1 MELLRGAI
9 HRLCAL
15 VLCWSLC
22 FPAPLALAQN
32 AAENQKPTQTKH
44 RPEFESGQLRGDARI
59 LHALSRLTFGPR
71 DGDLEAV
78 REMGPGEI
86 GLDKWFDGQLHPES
100 LDETDLNARLAEYPA
115 MQWSTQNLM
124 FRMPS
129 PAIIRQAV
137 DGKIEIPR
145 GGTLHAVYENQIYR
159 YQLRKAAQAE
169 KQTAANQG
177 PNQGQNSAV
186 GTRTPAMKGNAGGN
200 ANGSGANM
208 DGPANSSASPNGN
221 ASANPSMDA
230 GAGRPRPSPVP
241 KSEGPGAPAQPG
253 AAQEP
258 DMSAAGATNM
268 AAAQQPDMSA
278 AAPNMAATTTP
289 ATNQA
294 STQASGAPAVDEPR
308 IARILAL
315 PPEDRVRRLQAMQ
328 PEEFESFTKSLKPVQ
343 RAALVAGMNPDL
355 RESVEDLT
363 APEQTVVRELM
374 AERLTRDI
382 YSNAQ
387 LQEVMTD
394 FWLNHFNVYLRKNE
408 QMPYYLVS
416 YERDT
421 IRPHAMG
428 KFEDLLEAVAHSPAM
443 LIYLDNAQSMG
454 PDSLA
459 ADRAKMGAARRPNAK
474 KQAPEGL
481 NENYAR
487 ELMELHTVG
496 VNGGYTQA
504 DVTQVARVLTGWTV
518 DRPQLGGEFQFNEN
532 RHEPGTKKVMGTK
545 IKEKGET
552 EGREL
557 LHMLAMRP
565 GTAQFISRKLAIR
578 FVSDD
583 PPQALVDRMA
593 KAYLASDG
601 DIPTVLKTLFRSP
614 EFWAAGDD
622 SAKVKTPLEYVV
634 SAVRASNAN
643 VANFEPLVNA
653 LRQMGMPL
661 YGCVPPVGYK
671 WDEADWVSTG
681 ALVDRMNFALSLAAN
696 KLPGITVGWA
706 PEMDMSALDS
716 DAPAQQVVPTPETEE
731 TRLEQVLLPGG
742 VSDATRA
749 AALKEFEAQS
759 AQGSTADPPMM
770 MARNSQLSE
779 SRPFDGIRAGSGAG
793 AGSGATAARRPNR
806 APAADAYEREDQ
818 LLAGLLLGS
827 PEFQRR

>member
-1 MELLRGAI
+1 MELLRESI
-9 HRLCAL
+9 RRLGAL

-22 FPAPLALAQN
+22 FPAPLAMAQDAVPGQSQPSGQNSASGQN
-32 AAENQKPTQTKH
+32 AASNEQSAPPQKH
-44 RPEFESGQLRGDARI
+44 RASYAARPEPGQLEGDARI
-59 LHALSRLTFGPR
+59 LHALNRLTFGPKA
-71 DGDLEAV
+71 GDLEAV
-78 REMGPGEI
+78 RSMGPDKI
-86 GLDKWFDGQLHPES
+86 GLDKWFDGQLHPGS
-100 LDETDLNARLAEYPA
+100 MDETDLNARLADYPA
-115 MQWSTQNLM
+115 MQWSTQDLM

-129 PAIIRQAV
+129 PAMIRQAA
-137 DGKIEIPR
+137 DGKIEIPQ

-159 YQLRKAAQAE
+159 YQLRKAAQQQQAS
-169 KQTAANQG
+169 KSASQQG
-177 PNQGQNSAV
+177 SGPADTGN
-186 GTRTPAMKGNAGGN
+186 PAMSATAPAG
-200 ANGSGANM
+200 
-208 DGPANSSASPNGN
+208 SATAPI
-221 ASANPSMDA
+221 
-230 GAGRPRPSPVP
+230 
-241 KSEGPGAPAQPG
+241 SEAGPGAPAG
-253 AAQEP
+253 
-258 DMSAAGATNM
+258 
-268 AAAQQPDMSA
+268 AQQPDMSA
-278 AAPNMAATTTP
+278 AAGKSAGDNSAAGNSMDANSADGNSMTP
-289 ATNQA
+289 AAGQEADQGGGRRARAGLARADRANA
-294 STQASGAPAVDEPR
+294 DEAL
-308 IARILAL
+308 IANVLAL
-315 PPEDRVRRLQAMQ
+315 QPVDRVRRLQAMQ
-328 PEEFESFTKSLKPVQ
+328 PEEFESFIKSLKPVQ
-343 RAALVAGMNPDL
+343 RAALVTGMSPDL
-355 RESVEDLT
+355 KESVEDLA

-421 IRPHAMG
+421 IRPHALG

-454 PDSLA
+454 PDSLGA
-459 ADRAKMGAARRPNAK
+459 ERAKRLNARRPNAK
-474 KQAPEGL
+474 RQAPEGL

-532 RHEPGTKKVMGTK
+532 RHEPGTKKVMGAK

-565 GTAQFISRKLAIR
+565 ATAEFISRKLAIR

-583 PPQALVDRMA
+583 PPQALVERMA
-593 KAYLASDG
+593 KSYLASDG
-601 DIPTVLKTLFRSP
+601 DIPAVLKTLFHSP

-653 LRQMGMPL
+653 LKQMGMPL

-671 WDEADWVSTG
+671 WDEGDWVSTG

-696 KLPGITVGWA
+696 RLPGITVGWA
-706 PEMDMSALDS
+706 PELDMSALDG
-716 DAPAQQVVPTPETEE
+716 DAPGQQVVPTPETEE
-731 TRLEQVLLPGG
+731 ARLEQVLLPGG

-749 AALKEFEAQS
+749 AALKEFAAQS
-759 AQGSTADPPMM
+759 AAGATTDPPMM
-770 MARNSQLSE
+770 MARNSPVSE
-779 SRPFDGIRAGSGAG
+779 LRPFDGIRAGSGAG
-793 AGSGATAARRPNR
+793 AGSGAQQARRQNR

>member
-1 MELLRGAI
+1 MEFLRGAI
-9 HRLCAL
+9 AIA
-15 VLCWSLC
+15 LCWSLC
-22 FPAPLALAQN
+22 FPAPLAMAQN
-32 AAENQKPTQTKH
+32 AASGQDAASNDRSSPPLKH
-44 RPEFESGQLRGDARI
+44 RASYAAKSEPGQLQGDARI
-59 LHALSRLTFGPR
+59 LHALNRLTFGPR
-71 DGDLEAV
+71 PGDLEAV
-78 REMGPGEI
+78 RAM
-86 GLDKWFDGQLHPES
+86 GLDKWFDGQLHPENI
-100 LDETDLNARLAEYPA
+100 DETDLNARLAQYPA
-115 MQWSTQNLM
+115 MQWSTQDLM
-124 FRMPS
+124 FRMPG
-129 PAIIRQAV
+129 PAIIRQVA

-159 YQLRKAAQAE
+159 YQMRKAAQAE

-177 PNQGQNSAV
+177 QVAAGGAQS
-186 GTRTPAMKGNAGGN
+186 PAMNGGASGN
-200 ANGSGANM
+200 ANM
-208 DGPANSSASPNGN
+208 E
-221 ASANPSMDA
+221 
-230 GAGRPRPSPVP
+230 GAGGAERPSQVP
-241 KSEGPGAPAQPG
+241 ESGPGAPANPSAGAGMTQNAAGAEPPSQVPESGPGAPTNPNMDAGMTPNAGGAPNMAAQPG
-253 AAQEP
+253 AAQ
-258 DMSAAGATNM
+258 
-268 AAAQQPDMSA
+268 QPDM
-278 AAPNMAATTTP
+278 NAATTP
-289 ATNQA
+289 AMNTLSPNAMTSATANQA
-294 STQASGAPAVDEPR
+294 SAAPAVDQAL
-308 IARILAL
+308 IANVLAL
-315 PPEDRVRRLQAMQ
+315 QPVDRVRRLQAMQ
-328 PEEFESFTKSLKPVQ
+328 PEEFESFIKSLKSAQ
-343 RAALVAGMNPDL
+343 RAALVAGMSPDL
-355 RESVEDLT
+355 REAVEDLA
-363 APEQTVVRELM
+363 APEQTVVRELD
-374 AERLTRDI
+374 AERLARDI

-387 LQEVMTD
+387 LEEVMTD

-408 QMPYYLVS
+408 QMPYYLAS

-459 ADRAKMGAARRPNAK
+459 ADRAKMVNARRLNAK
-474 KQAPEGL
+474 RQAPEGL

-518 DRPQLGGEFQFNEN
+518 DRPQLGGEFQFNDN

-545 IKEKGET
+545 IKDGGET

-565 GTAQFISRKLAIR
+565 ATAQFISRKLAIR

-593 KAYLASDG
+593 MSYLSTGG

-653 LRQMGMPL
+653 LKQMGMPL

-671 WDEADWVSTG
+671 WDEGDWVSTG

-696 KLPGITVGWA
+696 RLPGITVGWA
-706 PEMDMSALDS
+706 SEMEMSKLDE
-716 DAPAQQVVPTPETEE
+716 DAPAMQVVPTPESEE
-731 TRLEQVLLPGG
+731 ARLEQVLLPGG

-749 AALKEFEAQS
+749 AALKEFEEQNG
-759 AQGSTADPPMM
+759 QNFL
-770 MARNSQLSE
+770 MAT
-779 SRPFDGIRAGSGAG
+779 PVV
-793 AGSGATAARRPNR
+793 AARRANR
-806 APAADAYEREDQ
+806 APADAYEREDQ

>member
-1 MELLRGAI
+1 MELLRCAI
-9 HRLCAL
+9 AL

-22 FPAPLALAQN
+22 FPAPLAVAQD
-32 AAENQKPTQTKH
+32 AASNEQSAPPQKH
-44 RPEFESGQLRGDARI
+44 RTSYAAKSEPGQLEGDARI
-59 LHALSRLTFGPR
+59 LHALNRLTFGPR
-71 DGDLEAV
+71 PGDLEAV
-78 REMGPGEI
+78 RAT
-86 GLDKWFDGQLHPES
+86 GLDKWFDGQLHPENI
-100 LDETDLNARLAEYPA
+100 DETDLNARLAEYPA

-129 PAIIRQAV
+129 PTIIRQAA

-169 KQTAANQG
+169 KQTAANQ
-177 PNQGQNSAV
+177 
-186 GTRTPAMKGNAGGN
+186 
-200 ANGSGANM
+200 
-208 DGPANSSASPNGN
+208 
-221 ASANPSMDA
+221 
-230 GAGRPRPSPVP
+230 
-241 KSEGPGAPAQPG
+241 
-253 AAQEP
+253 
-258 DMSAAGATNM
+258 
-268 AAAQQPDMSA
+268 
-278 AAPNMAATTTP
+278 
-289 ATNQA
+289 A
-294 STQASGAPAVDEPR
+294 STTPAVDEAR
-308 IARILAL
+308 IAGILAL
-315 PPEDRVRRLQAMQ
+315 EPTERVRRLQAMQ
-328 PEEFESFTKSLKPVQ
+328 PEEFESLIKSLKPMQ
-343 RAALVAGMNPDL
+343 RAALVAGMSPDL
-355 RESVEDLT
+355 KESVEDLA

-421 IRPHAMG
+421 IRPHALG

-454 PDSLA
+454 PDSLGA
-459 ADRAKMGAARRPNAK
+459 YLAKMVNERRPNAK
-474 KQAPEGL
+474 RQAPEGL

-532 RHEPGTKKVMGTK
+532 RHEPGTKKVMGAK
-545 IKEKGET
+545 IKDGGET

-565 GTAQFISRKLAIR
+565 ATAEFISRKLVIR

-634 SAVRASNAN
+634 SALRASNAN

-653 LRQMGMPL
+653 LKQMGMPL

-696 KLPGITVGWA
+696 RLPGITVGWA
-706 PEMDMSALDS
+706 PEMDMSTLDD
-716 DAPAQQVVPTPETEE
+716 DAPAMQVVPTPETEE
-731 TRLEQVLLPGG
+731 ARLEQVLLPGG
-742 VSDATRA
+742 VSDATRT
-749 AALKEFEAQS
+749 AALKEFEEQNGQS
-759 AQGSTADPPMM
+759 SL
-770 MARNSQLSE
+770 MAT
-779 SRPFDGIRAGSGAG
+779 PVV
-793 AGSGATAARRPNR
+793 AARRANR
-806 APAADAYEREDQ
+806 APADAYEREDQ

>member
-1 MELLRGAI
+1 MELLRCAI
-9 HRLCAL
+9 AL

-22 FPAPLALAQN
+22 FPVPLAMAQD
-32 AAENQKPTQTKH
+32 AAENQKFTQTKH
-44 RPEFESGQLRGDARI
+44 RPEYAAKPEPGQLQGDARI
-59 LHALSRLTFGPR
+59 LHALNRLTFGPR

-78 REMGPGEI
+78 RAMGPGEI
-86 GLDKWFDGQLHPES
+86 GLDKWFDGQLHPENI
-100 LDETDLNARLAEYPA
+100 DETDLNARLAEYPA
-115 MQWSTQNLM
+115 MQWSTPNLM
-124 FRMPS
+124 FRMPG

-137 DGKIEIPR
+137 DGKIEIPP

-159 YQLRKAAQAE
+159 YQLRKAAQAD
-169 KQTAANQG
+169 KQVSKPASQQVSGPADTGSPSMSAAAPAASATA
-177 PNQGQNSAV
+177 
-186 GTRTPAMKGNAGGN
+186 PAGSN
-200 ANGSGANM
+200 ANMES
-208 DGPANSSASPNGN
+208 PANSSASPGGN
-221 ASANPSMDA
+221 AIANPNPNPNMDA
-230 GAGRPRPSPVP
+230 GGGMTRPSPVP
-241 KSEGPGAPAQPG
+241 KSEGPGAPA
-253 AAQEP
+253 
-258 DMSAAGATNM
+258 TNM
-268 AAAQQPDMSA
+268 AATQPGPAQQPDMSA
-278 AAPNMAATTTP
+278 AVPNMAATTTP

-294 STQASGAPAVDEPR
+294 SNQASGAPAVDEPR

-328 PEEFESFTKSLKPVQ
+328 PDEFESFIKSLKPVQ
-343 RAALVAGMNPDL
+343 RAALVAGMSPDL
-355 RESVEDLT
+355 RESVEDLA

-387 LQEVMTD
+387 LQEVLTD

-459 ADRAKMGAARRPNAK
+459 AERAKMGAARRPNAK

-504 DVTQVARVLTGWTV
+504 DVTEVARVLTGWTV

-545 IKEKGET
+545 IKDGGEK
-552 EGREL
+552 EGLEL

-565 GTAQFISRKLAIR
+565 ATAEFISRKLAIR

-593 KAYLASDG
+593 KAYMASGG
-601 DIPTVLKTLFRSP
+601 DIPTVLKTLFHSP
-614 EFWAAGDD
+614 EFWAEGDD

-681 ALVDRMNFALSLAAN
+681 ALVDRMNFALSLASN

-731 TRLEQVLLPGG
+731 ARLEQVLLPGG

-759 AQGSTADPPMM
+759 AAADAPMM
-770 MARNSQLSE
+770 MARNPQAPE
-779 SRPFDGIRAGSGAG
+779 SFDRIRAGSGAG
-793 AGSGATAARRPNR
+793 SGVGSGAPAARRANR

-818 LLAGLLLGS
+818 LLAGLLMGS

>member
-9 HRLCAL
+9 AIA
-15 VLCWSLC
+15 LCWSLC
-22 FPAPLALAQN
+22 FPAPLAVAQD
-32 AAENQKPTQTKH
+32 AAANEQSPAPQKH
-44 RPEFESGQLRGDARI
+44 RTNYVSTQLQGDARI
-59 LHALSRLTFGPR
+59 LHALNRLTFGPKP
-71 DGDLEAV
+71 GDLEAV
-78 REMGPGEI
+78 RAM

-115 MQWSTQNLM
+115 MQWSTQDLM

-129 PAIIRQAV
+129 PAIIRQAA

-159 YQLRKAAQAE
+159 YQLRKAAQAD

-177 PNQGQNSAV
+177 QNQAGSAP
-186 GTRTPAMKGNAGGN
+186 TTAMNGGAGSN
-200 ANGSGANM
+200 ANSGNGNM
-208 DGPANSSASPNGN
+208 NAAANSSASSSGN
-221 ASANPSMDA
+221 ASANPNMDA
-230 GAGRPRPSPVP
+230 AGGTIASNA
-241 KSEGPGAPAQPG
+241 GGAPNMAAQPG
-253 AAQEP
+253 AAQP
-258 DMSAAGATNM
+258 DMN
-268 AAAQQPDMSA
+268 
-278 AAPNMAATTTP
+278 AATTQSMNMSPNAMTP
-289 ATNQA
+289 AATNQA
-294 STQASGAPAVDEPR
+294 STTPAVDEAR

-315 PPEDRVRRLQAMQ
+315 EPTERVRRLQAMQ
-328 PEEFESFTKSLKPVQ
+328 PEEFESFIKSLKSMQ
-343 RAALVAGMNPDL
+343 RAALVAGMSPDL
-355 RESVEDLT
+355 RESVEDLA
-363 APEQTVVRELM
+363 APEQTVVRELF

-459 ADRAKMGAARRPNAK
+459 ADRAKMVNERRPNAK
-474 KQAPEGL
+474 RQAPEGL

-518 DRPQLGGEFQFNEN
+518 DRPQLGGEFQFNDN

-557 LHMLAMRP
+557 LHMLATRP
-565 GTAQFISRKLAIR
+565 ATAEFISRKLAIR
-578 FVSDD
+578 FVSDN
-583 PPQALVDRMA
+583 PPQALMDRMA
-593 KAYLASDG
+593 KSYLSSGG

-653 LRQMGMPL
+653 LKRMGMPL
-661 YGCVPPVGYK
+661 YGCIPPVGYK

-696 KLPGITVGWA
+696 RLPGITVGWA
-706 PEMDMSALDS
+706 PKMDMSTLD
-716 DAPAQQVVPTPETEE
+716 DNAPAMQVVPTPASEE

-749 AALKEFEAQS
+749 AALKEFEEQNGQS
-759 AQGSTADPPMM
+759 PL
-770 MARNSQLSE
+770 MAT
-779 SRPFDGIRAGSGAG
+779 PVA
-793 AGSGATAARRPNR
+793 AARRQNR
-806 APAADAYEREDQ
+806 APADAYEREDQ